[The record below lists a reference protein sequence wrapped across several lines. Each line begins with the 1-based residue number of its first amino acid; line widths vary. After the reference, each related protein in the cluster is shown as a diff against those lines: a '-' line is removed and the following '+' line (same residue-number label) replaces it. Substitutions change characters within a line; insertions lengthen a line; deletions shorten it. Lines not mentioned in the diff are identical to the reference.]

1 MKVAVDTNV
10 LVRAVVRDDPAQADV
25 AAAVL
30 TDAELI
36 AVALP
41 CLCEFVWVLLRVYG
55 FQQADAASAIRA
67 LLAAANVEVN
77 RPAVE
82 AGLLVLDAGGDFA
95 DGVIAYEAT
104 GLAGKPS
111 FPSIRRRWHFSRR
124 KGNQRAFCDGHEH
137 ERIPPTGRED
147 RPTHAAACRP
157 GCQRGP
163 CHHQSHDGVRA

>member
-10 LVRAVVRDDPAQADV
+10 LVRAVVGDHPTQSEV
-25 AAAVL
+25 AATVL

-36 AVALP
+36 AIATP

-55 FQQADAASAIRA
+55 FQPADAATAIRA

-95 DGVIAYEAT
+95 DGVIAYEGHWLGGET
-104 GLAGKPS
+104 FVS
-111 FPSIRRRWHFSRR
+111 FDE
-124 KGNQRAFCDGHEH
+124 KAVALLTTQG
-137 ERIPPTGRED
+137 
-147 RPTHAAACRP
+147 
-157 GCQRGP
+157 
-163 CHHQSHDGVRA
+163 QSTRLL